1 MLRRAVR
8 GQACGDTGTD
18 FACKS
23 VRAGAYTGAKD
34 GDGMRRW
41 QCGGLG
47 VAIFSIGLGMIL
59 SLLFSSDF
67 LIGVIGVALI
77 LLGIVTVQKK

>member
-1 MLRRAVR
+1 
-8 GQACGDTGTD
+8 
-18 FACKS
+18 
-23 VRAGAYTGAKD
+23 
-34 GDGMRRW
+34 MRRW